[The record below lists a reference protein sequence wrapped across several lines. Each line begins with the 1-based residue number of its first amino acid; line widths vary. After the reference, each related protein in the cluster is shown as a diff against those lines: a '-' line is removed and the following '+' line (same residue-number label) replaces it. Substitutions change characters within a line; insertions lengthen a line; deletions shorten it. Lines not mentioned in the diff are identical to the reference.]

1 VILAGER
8 PVMEIM
14 PITGR
19 SRVRDDPPFDPAF
32 FVAIRVL
39 LVTVIRF
46 QRIVTSKHALCR
58 YGSSDVSGVM
68 GIAPCRHTGGHSTT
82 A

>member
-19 SRVRDDPPFDPAF
+19 SRVRDDPPFDPAV

-39 LVTVIRF
+39 LVTVIR
-46 QRIVTSKHALCR
+46 S
-58 YGSSDVSGVM
+58 
-68 GIAPCRHTGGHSTT
+68 
-82 A
+82 